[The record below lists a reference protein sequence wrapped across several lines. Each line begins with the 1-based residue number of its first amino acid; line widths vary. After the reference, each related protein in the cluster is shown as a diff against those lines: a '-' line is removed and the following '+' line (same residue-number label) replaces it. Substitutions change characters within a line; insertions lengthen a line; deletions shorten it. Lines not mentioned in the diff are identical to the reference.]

1 MHAPGTISA
10 RCSETGADRNQVL
23 ERLIRQ
29 SFPEAVSPQVMDA
42 IPAAELILWPKLSPP
57 PSRPQKEGDSE
68 PDVLISPNPPTRVVG
83 VADREIRDMEARL
96 SGRFWTVG
104 VSGRSA
110 VVVSSRSPRDR
121 TQQKTLTGRSG
132 AGLARVLGDVRVAGG
147 RGWRAGC
154 RRPPS
159 GWEWN
164 GSQSGQGATELGFPG
179 PALG

>member
-83 VADREIRDMEARL
+83 GWR
-96 SGRFWTVG
+96 
-104 VSGRSA
+104 
-110 VVVSSRSPRDR
+110 
-121 TQQKTLTGRSG
+121 TGR
-132 AGLARVLGDVRVAGG
+132 
-147 RGWRAGC
+147 
-154 RRPPS
+154 
-159 GWEWN
+159 
-164 GSQSGQGATELGFPG
+164 
-179 PALG
+179 